1 MWLFGEFWLLLTCY
15 QLHFEYL
22 YCSLAKQTYKF
33 FLLLVVPAHHCTMA
47 DESDVITDHQ
57 FNSMTL
63 DVDLD
68 RGLIVYTCFCYSK
81 SIHGDYKHIIYICR
95 IYHIIIKHMV
105 VLHCRHS
112 AQWILTSCFAFAL
125 RLRALPFY
133 QDTGSAARTK
143 RYATIR
149 FCGIFFVTSCQI
161 SCGFVC
167 FNLFFSYIIVF
178 LVEQYT

>member
-1 MWLFGEFWLLLTCY
+1 MRLYRGVLTPTKLLSAPVWITCIV
-15 QLHFEYL
+15 LL
-22 YCSLAKQTYKF
+22 QTYKF
-33 FLLLVVPAHHCTMA
+33 FLLVVPAHHCAMA
-47 DESDVITDHQ
+47 DESDVFTDHQ

-149 FCGIFFVTSCQI
+149 SCGIFFVTSCQI
-161 SCGFVC
+161 SCVFFVL
-167 FNLFFSYIIVF
+167 LFFSYTIVF
-178 LVEQYT
+178 W